1 MPCDKFVD
9 KTMRGVLGNTIM
21 SVVAPV
27 FNFEG
32 GSVGIDGRK
41 S

>member
-1 MPCDKFVD
+1 MSFDIFVD
-9 KTMRGVLGNTIM
+9 KTMQGVLGNTYM

-27 FNFEG
+27 FNFDG